1 MIRKPEP
8 RLFSTVIDA
17 YLDSGKFLELAA
29 STREGYQ
36 RFLLNAAR
44 VLGPISV
51 DVLRPAL
58 VQLFLDELAHQPGTQ
73 TNTRAALLA
82 VERWAVVRDLAPY
95 PFMTGTEAKKPTGGH
110 KPWSEAQIQCAET
123 HARQDVA
130 RAIVL
135 AANTGQR
142 GSDLIKMRWTDI
154 ERHDGRPGI
163 NVIQKKT
170 GNELWIPMTQ
180 HLQEAMAT
188 WERRPGPI
196 LLNGGTPWN
205 RPELTM
211 AWTRERDGNPE
222 LAPCA
227 GMVLHGLRASACV
240 RLRRLGA
247 TESQISDMVGL
258 SIPMVARYCRHSAQ
272 KDNAMAAVHYLD
284 GTNGE
289 RTNSNKKARS
299 RDES

>member
-17 YLDSGKFLELAA
+17 YLDSPKFLELAA
-29 STREGYQ
+29 STQYGY
-36 RFLLNAAR
+36 RHNLLQAAR

-51 DVLRPAL
+51 DVIRPAL
-58 VQLFLDELAHQPGTQ
+58 VQLCLDEWSDQPGTQ
-73 TNTRAALLA
+73 TNMKVALKA
-82 VERWAVVRDLAPY
+82 VERWSVVRDMVPF
-95 PFMTGTEAKKPTGGH
+95 PFMTGTEATKPKGGH
-110 KPWSEAQIQCAET
+110 RPWTEAQIACAEL
-123 HARQDVA
+123 HARADVA

-142 GSDLIKMRWTDI
+142 GSDLVKMCWTDI

-163 NVIQKKT
+163 NVVQRKT
-170 GNELWIPMTQ
+170 GLQLWIPMTQ
-180 HLQEAMAT
+180 HLQNAVAT

-196 LLNGGTPWN
+196 LLCDGKPWT
-205 RPELTM
+205 RPQLTM
-211 AWTRERDGNPE
+211 AWTHERDGNPE

-289 RTNSNKKARS
+289 RTKANKKT
-299 RDES
+299 DIGGN